1 MSNVRKEKGGG
12 GVPEELR
19 LRGVTGDVKRPP
31 NTISDEL
38 SGASGKAKMNFKHP
52 PLGPETGY
60 VDGETASIARNEDSK
75 DRMKGKE
82 SERGD
87 RIKHR
92 STSGAAGHGIV
103 GN

>member
-19 LRGVTGDVKRPP
+19 LLGATGDVKKPP
-31 NTISDEL
+31 DTITGEL
-38 SGASGKAKMNFKHP
+38 SGASGKAKMNFKHR
-52 PLGPETGY
+52 PLGPETDY
-60 VDGETASIARNEDSK
+60 VDGETGDPSRMEDRADK
-75 DRMKGKE
+75 MKGKE
-82 SERGD
+82 SEKGD